1 MYSVKRKILA
11 SAMMHFSHQAL
22 TAESVYSELS
32 GVISSVAKLIWFRS
46 TLYILKAGF
55 QDSMWLQRSTL
66 SPYVVKG
73 RYQIYQPDQQI
84 LFLSVILNFFL
95 FSNRVPDDM
104 ENLKSAHL
112 GWFIAISRF
121 ECIRS
126 ISPAPTKI
134 SKTLPWCN

>member
-84 LFLSVILNFFL
+84 LLLSVIFNFFFYFL
-95 FSNRVPDDM
+95 TEFQMTWRTW
-104 ENLKSAHL
+104 NLL
-112 GWFIAISRF
+112 
-121 ECIRS
+121 
-126 ISPAPTKI
+126 T
-134 SKTLPWCN
+134 